1 MLRAAYFAQELL
13 STFSTS
19 LGEVSLVPSTGG
31 VFTVDLIHTVIPA
44 LKNQAQASNEGDE
57 RWNTQTTRIWD
68 RKAEGGFP
76 EIKTL
81 KKLVRDI
88 IDPSRDLGHVDR
100 QKMPAPLPPKPALS
114 EEFSHGSDVNFQ
126 NKKSTQVV
134 KTTQATRPEDNN
146 DSNKFLGNEEGEQ
159 GGSLPI
165 EVEVKSRLSVRLPEK
180 PQRQQQ
186 RQEEEQEQKKSGNS
200 RVVCE
205 DCTQ

>member
-1 MLRAAYFAQELL
+1 
-13 STFSTS
+13 
-19 LGEVSLVPSTGG
+19 
-31 VFTVDLIHTVIPA
+31 
-44 LKNQAQASNEGDE
+44 
-57 RWNTQTTRIWD
+57 
-68 RKAEGGFP
+68 
-76 EIKTL
+76 
-81 KKLVRDI
+81 
-88 IDPSRDLGHVDR
+88 
-100 QKMPAPLPPKPALS
+100 MPAPLPPKPALS
-114 EEFSHGSDVNFQ
+114 EEFSHGGAVNFQ

-134 KTTQATRPEDNN
+134 KTTQATQREDNN

-186 RQEEEQEQKKSGNS
+186 RQEEEQEQKRSGNS